1 MRAQDTSQLKDKI
14 ISLIRFKGPS
24 LPAFI
29 ASDLK
34 ISILFTSAFL
44 SELVWEKR
52 LRASNMRVGSSP
64 LYFIPGQ
71 ENSLENFGKHLK
83 SKEKDAFEILKEKGF
98 LRDSEQSPAIKVA
111 LKAIKDFAIPFSK
124 DDELYWRYL
133 NFSEEQVRKKLEP
146 LEKEEKEQSEN
157 EVKTFETNKPEEKEL
172 NILDN
177 PKKEKKKKIKKL
189 NSKKNPGKKNDQF
202 FNKVKEFLAK
212 KSIEI
217 LDIQGFTKNDLTLK
231 VNING
236 GERLLVAYN
245 KKTINELDV
254 LRAYKKASES
264 GLKFMVLSF
273 GEPLKKLSNMIE
285 AVQNLEEVER
295 ID

>member
-189 NSKKNPGKKNDQF
+189 NSKKNSGKKNDQF